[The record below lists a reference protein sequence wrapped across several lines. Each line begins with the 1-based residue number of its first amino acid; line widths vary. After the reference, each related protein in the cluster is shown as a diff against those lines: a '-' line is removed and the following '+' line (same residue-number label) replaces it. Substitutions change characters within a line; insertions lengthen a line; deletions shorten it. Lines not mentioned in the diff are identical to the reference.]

1 MVVEAGL
8 VLSCLGVGVA
18 VAFVEAARVDV
29 GAVNG
34 DFDQPAPALAGDR
47 FHGG

>member
-1 MVVEAGL
+1 MVVQAGL
-8 VLSCLGVGVA
+8 VLTCLGVSVA
-18 VAFVEAARVDV
+18 VAFVEAARVGV

-34 DFDQPAPALAGDR
+34 DFDQPATPFTDDR